1 MKNFKLYIH
10 IGNIATLVT
19 NSMSLSA
26 AATFEESCSI
36 QENDQISFSCKIA
49 QYININKLNL
59 YYKYFYPNNK
69 LKLELYDYDGKIEN
83 SFDLIIESCS
93 PVFSHDNQIL
103 SISAKDYASSIFA
116 KTGVNLIFEQTGNI
130 YELATQLLSET
141 GLNSYY
147 KNTTKNLFS
156 NENLLVPFQ
165 IYYDYLDVLY
175 QKYFYSQE
183 IWMHLLNEN
192 LINNF
197 DIQAMNKILDEIKEK
212 ETLVLQLKRNAIFN
226 KYYFAPFDQ
235 QQWDVWVNID
245 YVTAADAS
253 LMNQYLEYIEKGLN
267 NSSGCKWDTNGLN
280 ITDTSGYFSIDSDLI
295 SGKYIFSCVLP
306 KSIKEYSFTIGDST
320 IYGKQEQSII
330 NIPFEIKEN
339 DKIVVYFNINSEDD
353 ITTLKEL
360 NIHKQFT
367 NDFNFWTVDVN
378 CLNDFKE
385 EKQEVPNYYIKNTLS
400 LNGSN
405 LYNGLIELC
414 LLFNAT
420 IKFDYKNK
428 IIYFE
433 NKNNRVYKGMRFD
446 ANYNINNFSRT
457 SSSSE
462 FLTVMDI
469 YGKEIENKQISILGE
484 IPLPLKNYLIQ
495 CIENDFTNTS
505 TEDYFETYVSGKYY
519 EIGKQLLNKLGNG
532 YTGSKEELIEYCI
545 ALDSIPNFENRI
557 YNLEYFYLI
566 GAIPQNIYENFNNII
581 QNNLRKINIKL
592 RIIGEQYNNT
602 IVTLSELQSQFEY
615 YAKLINT
622 TQREINIDNW
632 NIDTINNKMSDITI
646 SEDLRKQYRTELIGY
661 INSLNTALE
670 NLNKYQNEF
679 DKIIGYDGNK
689 IDNIN
694 DTLYNI
700 LYLLYGYKTS
710 INNGYWKK
718 YRDLKKTI
726 EELTNE
732 LNEKNNRVSQ
742 IDMLLNQNL
751 SDIKITLQTEKA
763 GLVSYIL
770 SLYHQLGINENI
782 VNEYQ
787 TLYRQAIDKHDLI
800 VKQSAPLLKLL
811 DGSKKLNPETIE
823 NNINTIYRKYFIYKP
838 DGTLFPDWNKTDANG
853 YSGQY
858 YWSIAQNLP
867 EKKNNI
873 QTSDLVI
880 VIGDCINKEPKEYM
894 FDYNNELYYYIDTRV
909 LIMHDNYSLTL
920 GSAYTLLSDAEKE
933 IVNNLLSNYS
943 SKDFTEKYNNSTI
956 KVDTAIVGNT
966 IVDCCSIATT
976 DQTAVS
982 VLDDLDLIAIEDKIA
997 MQIYL
1002 QQLNQEYAAGE
1013 ELYYSGAAAIVDI
1026 SSIDQ
1031 GIISIVS
1038 LVDEAVVDE
1047 TAVGTISEISRIM
1060 INGNDNY
1067 TESVTTISNELL
1079 KDQVNWSNLASQYKT
1094 IAQEG
1099 NYTGY
1104 LVLELNAYTKLLEL
1118 YKNFNGEIKIGLAD
1132 YIEEYDADVNLY
1144 KEKDKIL
1151 NSIKS
1156 LYGDYLIEGY
1166 YQNSDATTDLE
1177 LLQQAIISK
1186 NKLCYPQI
1194 TYNIGII
1201 DLSSLENYKFLKINV
1216 GDKIKLAD
1224 DLFLQYNPNYQ
1235 NYLEITGIS
1244 YNLRQPE
1251 NTQLTVNKQDLDS
1264 RLIQQLFLNMLK
1276 KK

>member
-1 MKNFKLYIH
+1 
-10 IGNIATLVT
+10 
-19 NSMSLSA
+19 
-26 AATFEESCSI
+26 
-36 QENDQISFSCKIA
+36 
-49 QYININKLNL
+49 
-59 YYKYFYPNNK
+59 
-69 LKLELYDYDGKIEN
+69 
-83 SFDLIIESCS
+83 
-93 PVFSHDNQIL
+93 
-103 SISAKDYASSIFA
+103 
-116 KTGVNLIFEQTGNI
+116 
-130 YELATQLLSET
+130 
-141 GLNSYY
+141 
-147 KNTTKNLFS
+147 
-156 NENLLVPFQ
+156 
-165 IYYDYLDVLY
+165 
-175 QKYFYSQE
+175 
-183 IWMHLLNEN
+183 
-192 LINNF
+192 
-197 DIQAMNKILDEIKEK
+197 
-212 ETLVLQLKRNAIFN
+212 
-226 KYYFAPFDQ
+226 
-235 QQWDVWVNID
+235 
-245 YVTAADAS
+245 
-253 LMNQYLEYIEKGLN
+253 
-267 NSSGCKWDTNGLN
+267 
-280 ITDTSGYFSIDSDLI
+280 
-295 SGKYIFSCVLP
+295 
-306 KSIKEYSFTIGDST
+306 
-320 IYGKQEQSII
+320 
-330 NIPFEIKEN
+330 
-339 DKIVVYFNINSEDD
+339 
-353 ITTLKEL
+353 
-360 NIHKQFT
+360 
-367 NDFNFWTVDVN
+367 
-378 CLNDFKE
+378 
-385 EKQEVPNYYIKNTLS
+385 
-400 LNGSN
+400 
-405 LYNGLIELC
+405 
-414 LLFNAT
+414 
-420 IKFDYKNK
+420 
-428 IIYFE
+428 
-433 NKNNRVYKGMRFD
+433 
-446 ANYNINNFSRT
+446 
-457 SSSSE
+457 
-462 FLTVMDI
+462 
-469 YGKEIENKQISILGE
+469 
-484 IPLPLKNYLIQ
+484 
-495 CIENDFTNTS
+495 
-505 TEDYFETYVSGKYY
+505 
-519 EIGKQLLNKLGNG
+519 
-532 YTGSKEELIEYCI
+532 
-545 ALDSIPNFENRI
+545 
-557 YNLEYFYLI
+557 
-566 GAIPQNIYENFNNII
+566 
-581 QNNLRKINIKL
+581 
-592 RIIGEQYNNT
+592 
-602 IVTLSELQSQFEY
+602 
-615 YAKLINT
+615 
-622 TQREINIDNW
+622 
-632 NIDTINNKMSDITI
+632 
-646 SEDLRKQYRTELIGY
+646 
-661 INSLNTALE
+661 
-670 NLNKYQNEF
+670 
-679 DKIIGYDGNK
+679 
-689 IDNIN
+689 
-694 DTLYNI
+694 
-700 LYLLYGYKTS
+700 
-710 INNGYWKK
+710 
-718 YRDLKKTI
+718 
-726 EELTNE
+726 
-732 LNEKNNRVSQ
+732 
-742 IDMLLNQNL
+742 
-751 SDIKITLQTEKA
+751 
-763 GLVSYIL
+763 
-770 SLYHQLGINENI
+770 
-782 VNEYQ
+782 
-787 TLYRQAIDKHDLI
+787 
-800 VKQSAPLLKLL
+800 
-811 DGSKKLNPETIE
+811 
-823 NNINTIYRKYFIYKP
+823 
-838 DGTLFPDWNKTDANG
+838 
-853 YSGQY
+853 
-858 YWSIAQNLP
+858 
-867 EKKNNI
+867 
-873 QTSDLVI
+873 
-880 VIGDCINKEPKEYM
+880 M